1 MAVRNRERG
10 EKARLEI
17 IEETGNKATDLMM
30 CDVSSTDSI
39 RLFANE
45 FKDRYERLDVLIN
58 NAGIHKRAPLE
69 DMSLED
75 GRIVC
80 DIKI

>member
-1 MAVRNRERG
+1 M
-10 EKARLEI
+10 
-17 IEETGNKATDLMM
+17 
-30 CDVSSTDSI
+30 
-39 RLFANE
+39 
-45 FKDRYERLDVLIN
+45 ERLYTPKNLTKNDMKYLFDVTRRTDIKQCIDDIEKNIRPIDVLIN